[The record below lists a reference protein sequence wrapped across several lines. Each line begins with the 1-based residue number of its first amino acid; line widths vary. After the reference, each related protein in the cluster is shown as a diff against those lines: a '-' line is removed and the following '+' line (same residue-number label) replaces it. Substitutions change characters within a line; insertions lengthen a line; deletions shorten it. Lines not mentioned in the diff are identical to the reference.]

1 MGALAIARGRTA
13 GGQRMALLTAA
24 KRTAPPTAR
33 AERIV
38 ARCLPSI
45 GDLLFVCVLFTVL
58 FGLQGRLLGYDGDSG
73 WHIRIGEYTLAHGL
87 PRTEVLL
94 ATSFGQAHIYY
105 EWLGELVYGVADRLG
120 GLNGVVALVSVL
132 VALASAELFAAFRR
146 RGLSALPALALTLLA
161 LPLTAVTWTARAQL
175 FTLVLALWWS
185 ERLWRYWRD
194 GNARRLWALPPAMA
208 LWANLH
214 GGFIVGVLLLATT
227 TAVTWLLPS
236 ARGKSSPKAL
246 AFALGAV
253 LAATLIT
260 PWGLGLPQHILGFL
274 SDPLISRYTA
284 EFQSPDFHTAL
295 PLLFLALAGALV
307 GLWIW
312 LAARGAPPDPLAIAH
327 AAVWTAL
334 TLYSVRYVAIWAL
347 IILPLLANALVV
359 AVPYLSEAPVAT
371 STKLTRRLRRWL
383 AGVASVSR
391 RMDVVDALV
400 GRGIW
405 TALAI
410 LVVLLT
416 VARGGV
422 LPGAATRT
430 LNASYDAQVFPVQAV
445 ERLRAQGLP
454 TGVGFNTYTW
464 GGYLDYALPA
474 HRAFIDSRSDEYG
487 EALLADYL
495 TITHLALGWQQV
507 LDHYAV
513 AWALLP
519 RAEPL
524 AQALA
529 LLPAWQCTPADEQGV
544 AVLCTRSRV
553 AAAVWAQAPLRT
565 GAQRGSS
572 AWPS

>member
-1 MGALAIARGRTA
+1 
-13 GGQRMALLTAA
+13 MALLTTA
-24 KRTAPPTAR
+24 KRPAPPTAR

-38 ARCLPSI
+38 AWCLPSI

-73 WHIRIGEYTLAHGL
+73 WHIRIGEYILAHGL

-94 ATSFGQAHIYY
+94 AVSYGQAHIYY
-105 EWLGELVYGVADRLG
+105 EWLGEIVYGLADRLG
-120 GLNGVVALVSVL
+120 GLTGVVALVSVL
-132 VALASAELFAAFRR
+132 VALASAELFAAYRR

-185 ERLWRYWRD
+185 ERLWRYRRD
-194 GNARRLWALPPAMA
+194 GGARRLWALPPAMV

-246 AFALGAV
+246 VLALGAV
-253 LAATLIT
+253 LAATLAT

-284 EFQSPDFHTAL
+284 EFQSPNFHTAL
-295 PLLFLALAGALV
+295 PLLFLALVGTLV

-312 LAARGAPPDPLAIAH
+312 LATRGAAPDPLAIAH
-327 AAVWTAL
+327 ATVWTAL
-334 TLYSVRYVAIWAL
+334 TLYSVRYIAIWAL
-347 IILPLLANALVV
+347 IVLPLLAEAFVV
-359 AVPYLSEAPVAT
+359 AVPFLRVAPVAT
-371 STKLTRRLRRWL
+371 SPKLAHHLLRWL
-383 AGVASVSR
+383 ARATSISR
-391 RMDVVDALV
+391 RMDVMEALV

-422 LPGAATRT
+422 LPGASSRT

-445 ERLRAQGLP
+445 ERLRSNGLP
-454 TGVGFNTYTW
+454 AGVGFNTYTW

-474 HRAFIDSRSDEYG
+474 HRAFIDSRSDEYS

-495 TITHLALGWQQV
+495 TITRLAPGWQQA

-529 LLPAWQCTPADEQGV
+529 LLPAWQCAPADEHNV
-544 AVLCTRSRV
+544 AVLCTRAGV
-553 AAAVWAQAPLRT
+553 AAAWVPAPTRA
-565 GAQRGSS
+565 GAERGSS
-572 AWPS
+572 PWTS